1 MMLTGLI
8 FTALLLAALYSV
20 VKFVSGIYPV
30 YGALSSIT
38 FYGVT
43 GLYLWHLLVRGRR

>member
-1 MMLTGLI
+1 MMLMSLM
-8 FTALLLAALYSV
+8 FAALLVTALLGV

>member
-1 MMLTGLI
+1 MMLMSLM
-8 FTALLLAALYSV
+8 FAALLVAALLSA